1 VSTRDDDTLGLVLL
15 GGGVAAA
22 GALAWRVGRPANAA
36 TEDTARDTAW
46 IHPVPTLGER
56 QAVVSNP
63 FRARVSADGKTR
75 EHLGVDL
82 MYRRRDA
89 RDLIAAFPAGTP
101 GGTPL
106 FFMPE
111 GVPVLATSAGV
122 VTFARATPVGNT
134 VILRHPSGWVTYYT
148 HLATLAVSRNESVAA
163 GQPIG
168 TIGASP
174 QDAAR
179 VRHLHLELW
188 KDSTRS
194 DAVDPEPY
202 LAAWSRVVIAS
213 WAPAAPS
220 ALTPRNGGL
229 VYRPVGE
236 RGESYPEW
244 LRRVRGSSGVYVIR
258 ERGGPVLYVGQSS
271 ANKLYETLTR
281 HFQTWRRFKSFWRDQ
296 YAEGHD
302 PGLTYDRASV
312 EVAVDVTTPSDA
324 LDREARLIQR
334 LRPRDNLIGNAIE
347 EEVPF

>member
-1 VSTRDDDTLGLVLL
+1 VSPRNDDALGLVML

-22 GALAWRVGRPANAA
+22 GALAWREGRRTSAPAEG
-36 TEDTARDTAW
+36 TVRGTAW

-63 FRARVSADGKTR
+63 FRAPVSANGKTR

-89 RDLIAAFPAGTP
+89 RDLSAAFPAGTP

-134 VILRHPSGWVTYYT
+134 VILRHPSGWVTYYA
-148 HLATLAVSRNESVAA
+148 HLATLAVRRGESVAA

-179 VRHLHLELW
+179 IRHLHLELW

-202 LAAWSRVVIAS
+202 LAAWSRVTIPS
-213 WAPAAPS
+213 WTPS
-220 ALTPRNGGL
+220 ALAPRNGGL
-229 VYRPVGE
+229 VYRPIGE

-281 HFQTWRRFKSFWRDQ
+281 HFQTVR
-296 YAEGHD
+296 H
-302 PGLTYDRASV
+302 
-312 EVAVDVTTPSDA
+312 
-324 LDREARLIQR
+324 EAQ
-334 LRPRDNLIGNAIE
+334 
-347 EEVPF
+347 EVPMT